1 MIARRTFMAGTMSA
15 LAAPSDRVRI
25 AVIGVR
31 GRGAVLTGDFLGVPN
46 VEVAALVDVDSRVF
60 GKAGKLVADK
70 SGKPAS
76 QYADLR
82 RVLDD
87 RTIDAVV
94 VATPDHWHGP
104 ATLLACAAGKDVY
117 VEKPCSHNLREGRL
131 MVEAAERHKRI
142 VQVGTQAR
150 SRASTQR
157 AIEFIHSGKIG
168 KVRMAKAW
176 NVQLR
181 DNIGRHLDGPA
192 PKEVDYDLWTGPA
205 PPAPFRENRF
215 HYNWHWWWNFGT
227 GDMGNDGVHQ
237 MDMARWALNVDA
249 PIAAA
254 GWAGKVFFDDDQQT
268 PDSMNI
274 TFTYPGG
281 ESMIFEQRIW
291 TPYGMS
297 DQENGVA
304 VYGSEGMVEIGR
316 WNGRWGWKLY
326 DRRGKLVSTD
336 QPGGDEAHAQNFVD
350 SVRSRKLPNATIS
363 TGHTSTLHAHL
374 GNIIARTARNLV
386 FNPQTEAIANDPEAS
401 RLLGRQYRKHWA
413 TPKAT

>member
-1 MIARRTFMAGTMSA
+1 MKRRIFLGGAISA
-15 LAAPSDRVRI
+15 LAAPNDRIRL
-25 AVIGVR
+25 AMIGVR
-31 GRGAVLTGDFLGVPN
+31 GRGRALTQEFLNVPGV
-46 VEVAALVDVDSRVF
+46 EIAALVDPDARVF
-60 GKAGKLVADK
+60 ERVSKVVDDK
-70 SGKPAS
+70 TGRKPVVH
-76 QYADLR
+76 ADLR
-82 RVLDD
+82 RVLEDKN
-87 RTIDAVV
+87 IDAVV

-131 MVEAAERHKRI
+131 MVDASVRHQRI

-150 SRASTQR
+150 SRGTTQQ
-157 AIEFIHSGKIG
+157 AIDYIHSGKIG

-181 DNIGRHLDGPA
+181 DNIGHQPDATP
-192 PKEVDYDLWTGPA
+192 PKEVDYDLWVGPA
-205 PPAPFRENRF
+205 TLLPYRENRF

-237 MDMARWALNVDA
+237 MDIARWALRVDA
-249 PIAAA
+249 PVAAA
-254 GWAGKVFFDDDQQT
+254 GWASKVFFDDDQQT

-281 ESMIFEQRIW
+281 EAMIFEQRIW

-304 VYGSEGMVEIGR
+304 IYGSEGMVEIGR
-316 WNGRWGWKLY
+316 WSGKWGYRVFDAK
-326 DRRGKLVSTD
+326 GKLVDTV
-336 QPGGDEAHAQNFVD
+336 QAAGDEGHAQNFAD
-350 SVRSRKLPNATIS
+350 CLRSRKLPNATIA

-374 GNIIARTARNLV
+374 GNIIARTGRNLK
-386 FNPQTEAIANDPEAS
+386 FDPATERIAGDPEAT
-401 RLLGRQYRKHWA
+401 RLLGRSYRKHFA
-413 TPKAT
+413 TPAGL

>member
-1 MIARRTFMAGTMSA
+1 MNRRYFLSTP
-15 LAAPSDRVRI
+15 LAAMAASDRVRI
-25 AVIGVR
+25 AIIGTR
-31 GRGAVLTGDFLGVPN
+31 GRGRALTGDFLDVPN
-46 VEVAALVDVDSRVF
+46 VEVAALVDPDQRSF
-60 GKAGKLVADK
+60 AKAAKLITDKTGKQAQ
-70 SGKPAS
+70 
-76 QYADLR
+76 QYSDLR

-87 RTIDAVV
+87 KSIDAVV
-94 VATPDHWHGP
+94 VATPDHWHAP
-104 ATLLACAAGKDVY
+104 AAILAAQAGKDVY

-131 MVEAAERHKRI
+131 MVNAAAKYNRI
-142 VQVGTQAR
+142 MQVGTQAR
-150 SRASTQR
+150 SRASCKR
-157 AIEFIHSGKIG
+157 AIQFIHSGKIG

-181 DNIGRHLDGPA
+181 DNIGKHHDSAP
-192 PKEVDYDLWTGPA
+192 PKELDYDLWTGPA
-205 PPAPFRENRF
+205 PTLPFRENRF

-254 GWAGKVFFDDDQQT
+254 GWARKVFFDDDQQT

-281 ESMIFEQRIW
+281 EALIFEQRIW

-304 VYGSEGMVEIGR
+304 VYGSDGMVEIGR
-316 WNGRWGWKLY
+316 WQGKWGFKVY
-326 DRRGKLVSTD
+326 DAKGKLVSTD
-336 QPGGDEAHAQNFVD
+336 QAANDETHAQNFID
-350 SVRSRKLPNATIS
+350 CVRSRQLPNATIA

-374 GNIIARTARNLV
+374 GNIIARTGRNIT
-386 FNPQTEAIANDPEAS
+386 FDPKAETIAADSEAT
-401 RLLGRQYRKHWA
+401 RLLGRTYRPHWA
-413 TPKAT
+413 TPKDA